1 MTKLKG
7 QISVKAACIKS
18 FERAAITFS
27 AMQFC
32 DEVRSWTWRPK
43 LMDST
48 ILRRL
53 REIRAENAG
62 FNYRCIDNEKAIYQ
76 KIEVK

>member
-18 FERAAITFS
+18 FERAANTFS

-32 DEVRSWTWRPK
+32 DEVRAWTWRPK